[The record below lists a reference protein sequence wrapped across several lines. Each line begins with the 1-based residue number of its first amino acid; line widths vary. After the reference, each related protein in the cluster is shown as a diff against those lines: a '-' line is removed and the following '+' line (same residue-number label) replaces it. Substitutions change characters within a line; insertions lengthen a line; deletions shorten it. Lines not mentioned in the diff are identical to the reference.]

1 MNASEKERLSD
12 SMNGNFSNGE
22 LPKTEGSK
30 KSGIRWIYLVLSAI
44 GIAVVAALIGGMV
57 GYNMKPVA
65 KTDDLVVTEDVS
77 GPVED
82 KNASAEN
89 GEPVTSLKPYTQ
101 ITSIMDNARH
111 VVEERYYAADGS
123 IVACED
129 GYGIMRKK
137 YDDNGNMVSTSYF
150 DTADQP
156 FFVEKLGYSS
166 YAIEGIIRVNIP
178 GMIKNLN

>member
-1 MNASEKERLSD
+1 MSASENERKSD

-30 KSGIRWIYLVLSAI
+30 KTGSRWVYLFLSAV

-82 KNASAEN
+82 KNASAEK
-89 GEPVTSLKPYTQ
+89 GESVLLCCRRLY
-101 ITSIMDNARH
+101 
-111 VVEERYYAADGS
+111 
-123 IVACED
+123 CC
-129 GYGIMRKK
+129 
-137 YDDNGNMVSTSYF
+137 
-150 DTADQP
+150 
-156 FFVEKLGYSS
+156 L
-166 YAIEGIIRVNIP
+166 
-178 GMIKNLN
+178 